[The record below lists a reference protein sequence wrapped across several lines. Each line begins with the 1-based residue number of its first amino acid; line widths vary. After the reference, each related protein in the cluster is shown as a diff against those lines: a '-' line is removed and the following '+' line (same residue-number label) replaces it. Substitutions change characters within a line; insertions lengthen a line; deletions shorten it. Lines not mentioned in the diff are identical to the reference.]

1 MILDDDILR
10 EVVIHMTPLIQIYGL
25 YVVFHGHLTPGGG
38 FSGGVVL
45 ALSMV
50 LFSLVFGR
58 RATML
63 MLVNPDRPAP
73 GSARWRHTLA
83 GFGLLMDM
91 NARVPLGLV
100 AGALVIAVK
109 MVSFMAPGMLKVPLG
124 TPGSLFSS
132 GLILIVSS
140 VVGLVVASTILTLFL
155 ILVGET
161 PHGSKPVR

>member
-1 MILDDDILR
+1 
-10 EVVIHMTPLIQIYGL
+10 MTPLIQVFGL
-25 YVVFHGHLTPGGG
+25 YVVFHGHLSPGGG

-63 MLVNPDRPAP
+63 MLVNPDEPAR

-91 NARVPLGLV
+91 NARVPLGLI
-100 AGALVIAVK
+100 AGVLVISIK
-109 MVSFMAPGMLKVPLG
+109 ILSFLAPGTFKLPLG

-132 GLILIVSS
+132 GLILVLSIG
-140 VVGLVVASTILTLFL
+140 VGLVVASTILTLFL
-155 ILVGET
+155 ILIEEA
-161 PHGSKPVR
+161 PHGRKSGR